1 MTKYTI
7 AERQELKSKL
17 ADVKY
22 FEQDLQ
28 LFTKVYPHHVIND
41 ECKRANQVNKAA
53 LHSRM
58 IYVLLTRATKEEIIT
73 NRKNGKTNEVPSQFT
88 ESARNIKS
96 RILIRMSGWKQKIAN
111 LISGCK

>member
-7 AERQELKSKL
+7 AERQELKSEL

-28 LFTKVYPHHVIND
+28 LFAKVYPHHVIND

-73 NRKNGKTNEVPSQFT
+73 NRKNSKTNEVPSQFT
-88 ESARNIKS
+88 ESVRDIKGK
-96 RILIRMSGWKQKIAN
+96 IREKMSGWKQK
-111 LISGCK
+111 LQKLLSGGK

>member
-1 MTKYTI
+1 
-7 AERQELKSKL
+7 
-17 ADVKY
+17 
-22 FEQDLQ
+22 
-28 LFTKVYPHHVIND
+28 VIND

-88 ESARNIKS
+88 ESVRDIKGK
-96 RILIRMSGWKQKIAN
+96 IQEKVSGWKQK
-111 LISGCK
+111 LQKLLSGGK

>member
-7 AERQELKSKL
+7 AERQELKSEL

-28 LFTKVYPHHVIND
+28 LFAKVYPHHVIND

-73 NRKNGKTNEVPSQFT
+73 NRKNGKTNEVPSHFT
-88 ESARNIKS
+88 ESARSIKS
-96 RILIRMSGWKQKIAN
+96 RILMSMSGWKQKIAN
-111 LISGCK
+111 LISGSK